1 MLVQV
6 HFIIIRILLTLNQL
20 ENNLRTLTRVLRE
33 TLKTAL
39 HPDTFAIASTPIRD
53 TAILN
58 SAIHIDQNS
67 SEDVPKANHLASP
80 SHSRAF
86 AVVDRT
92 SDINTAAR
100 ELVAARFA
108 FGGSS
113 PYAPDLVLVNEF
125 VKQDFLQAVV
135 DEAHKL
141 SSTARTYGDVKGKS
155 NSASRVSSSLEALK
169 KADSSLQT
177 IINESNAVV
186 LELPT
191 RRSEL
196 LQVKTEAP
204 ILAVHA
210 IKSLDDAIDF
220 ISSTDSA
227 PALAAYHFG
236 NPQVGKY
243 LAQFVD
249 ARVSFVNQIPREL
262 LVGPAHPASHT
273 VEPSTRYT
281 VDMFTLARPAFIQPT
296 TTSTELAG
304 IMSAAN
310 TSTAQKFLEQAL
322 SPLKAMKRK
331 PGGGVGMFSLS
342 FDLSICPLPLAD
354 FLNRRLLRAR
364 LPHQRRHDPN
374 HHHQRHG
381 GGHDLAGQ
389 EWKDSVLGVQD
400 VDRVSQNR
408 LIRRGK
414 VIDVSSHATMIVCQ
428 LIS

>member
-1 MLVQV
+1 M
-6 HFIIIRILLTLNQL
+6 
-20 ENNLRTLTRVLRE
+20 RE

-39 HPDTFAIASTPIRD
+39 HSDTFAIASSPIRD

-58 SAIHIDQNS
+58 SAIHIDQNG

-92 SDINTAAR
+92 SDISTAAR

-125 VKQDFLQAVV
+125 VKQDFLRAVV
-135 DEAHKL
+135 VEARKL
-141 SSTARTYGDVKGKS
+141 SSTARIYGDAKGKPS
-155 NSASRVSSSLEALK
+155 SASRVSSSLEALK

-177 IINESNAVV
+177 IIQESNAVV

-191 RRSEL
+191 RRAEL

-220 ISSTDSA
+220 ISSADSA

-273 VEPSTRYT
+273 MELSTRYT
-281 VDMFTLARPAFIQPT
+281 IDMFTLARPAFIQQT

-310 TSTAQKFLEQAL
+310 VSTAQKFLEQAL
-322 SPLKAMKRK
+322 LPLKAMKRK

-342 FDLSICPLPLAD
+342 FDLSICPLQFAN
-354 FLNRRLLRAR
+354 FLNCRLLRAR
-364 LPHQRRHDPN
+364 LPHQRRHDPH

-381 GGHDLAGQ
+381 GRHHLAGQ
-389 EWKDSVLGVQD
+389 EWKDSILGLQD
-400 VDRVSQNR
+400 VDRVSQDR
-408 LIRRGK
+408 VIRGGK
-414 VIDVSSHATMIVCQ
+414 VIHVFLITLLLLFVSSYPHACVANCPCFP
-428 LIS
+428 LRCWLNCESADR

>member
-1 MLVQV
+1 M
-6 HFIIIRILLTLNQL
+6 LTLHQL
-20 ENNLRTLTRVLRE
+20 ENNLRTLTRVLRD

-39 HPDTFAIASTPIRD
+39 HPDTFAIASSPIRD

-67 SEDVPKANHLASP
+67 SDNSPKANQLASP
-80 SHSRAF
+80 SRSRAF

-92 SDINTAAR
+92 SDIKTAAR

-135 DEAHKL
+135 DETRNLTSA
-141 SSTARTYGDVKGKS
+141 ARIYGDAKS
-155 NSASRVSSSLEALK
+155 KPSSASRVSSALEALK
-169 KADSSLQT
+169 KADSSLNT
-177 IINESNAVV
+177 IIQESNAVV

-191 RRSEL
+191 RSPEL
-196 LQVKTEAP
+196 MHLKTDAP
-204 ILAVHA
+204 ILAVHT

-220 ISSTDSA
+220 ISSAENA

-262 LVGPAHPASHT
+262 LVGPAHPASHA
-273 VEPSTRYT
+273 VDPSTRYT

-296 TTSTELAG
+296 ATSSEIAG
-304 IMSAAN
+304 LLSAAN
-310 TSTAQKFLEQAL
+310 GSAAQKFLEQAL
-322 SPLKAMKRK
+322 APLKAMKRK
-331 PGGGVGMFSLS
+331 PGGGVGMFSRPYIQCV
-342 FDLSICPLPLAD
+342 DVAHLAN
-354 FLNRRLLRAR
+354 LLCCRLLRAR
-364 LPHQRRHDPN
+364 LPH
-374 HHHQRHG
+374 
-381 GGHDLAGQ
+381 
-389 EWKDSVLGVQD
+389 
-400 VDRVSQNR
+400 
-408 LIRRGK
+408 
-414 VIDVSSHATMIVCQ
+414 
-428 LIS
+428 

>member
-1 MLVQV
+1 VL
-6 HFIIIRILLTLNQL
+6 ILSQIASKISLTLDQL
-20 ENNLRTLTRVLRE
+20 ENNLRTLTRVLRD

-39 HPDTFAIASTPIRD
+39 HPDTFAIASSPIRD
-53 TAILN
+53 TSILD

-67 SEDVPKANHLASP
+67 SENVPKANHLASP
-80 SHSRAF
+80 SRSRAF

-92 SDINTAAR
+92 SDVKSTAR

-135 DEAHKL
+135 DESRKL
-141 SSTARTYGDVKGKS
+141 SSTARIYGDAKGKPS
-155 NSASRVSSSLEALK
+155 SASRVSGAIEALK
-169 KADSSLQT
+169 KADSNLK
-177 IINESNAVV
+177 IIIQESSAVV

-196 LQVKTEAP
+196 LQIKTDAP
-204 ILAVHA
+204 ILAVHT

-220 ISSTDSA
+220 ISNADSA

-262 LVGPAHPASHT
+262 LVGPAHPAPHP
-273 VEPSTRYT
+273 VDPSTRYT
-281 VDMFTLARPAFIQPT
+281 VDMFTLARPAFIQST
-296 TTSTELAG
+296 TTSSEIAA
-304 IMSAAN
+304 IMAAAN
-310 TSTAQKFLEQAL
+310 GSAAQKFLEQAL

-331 PGGGVGMFSLS
+331 PGGGVGMFFLS
-342 FDLSICPLPLAD
+342 FFPVYQSIASC
-354 FLNRRLLRAR
+354 
-364 LPHQRRHDPN
+364 
-374 HHHQRHG
+374 
-381 GGHDLAGQ
+381 
-389 EWKDSVLGVQD
+389 
-400 VDRVSQNR
+400 
-408 LIRRGK
+408 
-414 VIDVSSHATMIVCQ
+414 
-428 LIS
+428 

>member
-1 MLVQV
+1 M
-6 HFIIIRILLTLNQL
+6 RILLTLNQL

-39 HPDTFAIASTPIRD
+39 HPDTFAIASSPIRD

-67 SEDVPKANHLASP
+67 SEDAPRTNHLASP

-92 SDINTAAR
+92 SDINIAAR

-113 PYAPDLVLVNEF
+113 PYAPDIVLVNEF

-135 DEAHKL
+135 DESRKL
-141 SSTARTYGDVKGKS
+141 SSAARIYGDAKGKPS
-155 NSASRVSSSLEALK
+155 SASRVSSSLETLK

-177 IINESNAVV
+177 IIQESNAVV

-191 RRSEL
+191 RRAEL

-220 ISSTDSA
+220 ISTGDSA

-249 ARVSFVNQIPREL
+249 ARVSFVNHIPREL

-281 VDMFTLARPAFIQPT
+281 VDMFTLPRPAFIQPT

-304 IMSAAN
+304 IMAAAN
-310 TSTAQKFLEQAL
+310 ASTAQKFLEQAL

-331 PGGGVGMFSLS
+331 PGGGVGMFFLS
-342 FDLSICPLPLAD
+342 FDLSICPLRLAN
-354 FLNRRLLRAR
+354 FPKCRLLRAR
-364 LPHQRRHDPN
+364 LPHQRRHDPH
-374 HHHQRHG
+374 HHHQR
-381 GGHDLAGQ
+381 DCCWYYLAGQ
-389 EWKDSVLGVQD
+389 EWEDSVLGVQD
-400 VDRVSQNR
+400 VDLVSQNR
-408 LIRRGK
+408 VIRGGK
-414 VIDVSSHATMIVCQ
+414 VMHVSSHATMIFRQ
-428 LIS
+428 IISSRMGTE

>member
-1 MLVQV
+1 MLV
-6 HFIIIRILLTLNQL
+6 LTRLARKISLTPNQL

-39 HPDTFAIASTPIRD
+39 HPDTFAIASSPIRD
-53 TAILN
+53 AAILN

-67 SEDVPKANHLASP
+67 SENVPKLNHLASP
-80 SHSRAF
+80 SRSRAF

-92 SDINTAAR
+92 SDVKTAAR

-135 DEAHKL
+135 DESRNL
-141 SSTARTYGDVKGKS
+141 SSAARIYGDAKS
-155 NSASRVSSSLEALK
+155 KPSSASRVSSSLEALK
-169 KADSSLQT
+169 KADSSLNT
-177 IINESNAVV
+177 IIQESNAVV

-191 RRSEL
+191 RSPEL
-196 LQVKTEAP
+196 LQTKTDAP
-204 ILAVHA
+204 ILAIHT

-220 ISSTDSA
+220 ISNADSA

-262 LVGPAHPASHT
+262 LVGPAHPASYP
-273 VEPSTRYT
+273 VDPSTRYT
-281 VDMFTLARPAFIQPT
+281 VDMFTLPRPAFIQPT

-310 TSTAQKFLEQAL
+310 ASTAQKFLEQAL

-331 PGGGVGMFSLS
+331 PGGGVGMLTLS
-342 FDLSICPLPLAD
+342 FTCHILTCQLANS
-354 FLNRRLLRAR
+354 FTYRLLRAR
-364 LPHQRRHDPN
+364 LPHQRRHDPH
-374 HHHQRHG
+374 HHHQR
-381 GGHDLAGQ
+381 DCCWYYLAGQ
-389 EWKDSVLGVQD
+389 EWEDSVLGFPRL
-400 VDRVSQNR
+400 DRLGLGAWQNR
-408 LIRRGK
+408 
-414 VIDVSSHATMIVCQ
+414 VIAGRM
-428 LIS
+428 

>member
-1 MLVQV
+1 MLV
-6 HFIIIRILLTLNQL
+6 LTRLARKISLTPNQL

-39 HPDTFAIASTPIRD
+39 HPDTFAIASSPIRD
-53 TAILN
+53 AAILN

-67 SEDVPKANHLASP
+67 SENVPKLNHLASP
-80 SHSRAF
+80 SRSRAF

-92 SDINTAAR
+92 SDVKTAAR

-135 DEAHKL
+135 DESRNL
-141 SSTARTYGDVKGKS
+141 SSAARIYGDAKS
-155 NSASRVSSSLEALK
+155 KPSSASRVSSSLEALK
-169 KADSSLQT
+169 KADSSLNT
-177 IINESNAVV
+177 IIQESNAVV

-191 RRSEL
+191 RSPEL
-196 LQVKTEAP
+196 LQTKTDAP
-204 ILAVHA
+204 ILAIHT

-220 ISSTDSA
+220 ISNADSA

-262 LVGPAHPASHT
+262 LVGPAHPASYP
-273 VEPSTRYT
+273 VDPSTRYT
-281 VDMFTLARPAFIQPT
+281 VDMFTLARPAFIQST
-296 TTSTELAG
+296 ATSSEIAA
-304 IMSAAN
+304 IMTATNSSAA
-310 TSTAQKFLEQAL
+310 QKLLEQAL

-331 PGGGVGMFSLS
+331 PGGGVGMFFLSL
-342 FDLSICPLPLAD
+342 IPRINECQLAN
-354 FLNRRLLRAR
+354 FSTCRFLRAR
-364 LPHQRRHDPN
+364 FPHQRRHDPH
-374 HHHQRHG
+374 HHHQCDRGRNHLVG
-381 GGHDLAGQ
+381 E
-389 EWKDSVLGVQD
+389 EWKDSVLGLPRLDQL
-400 VDRVSQNR
+400 RLRKSQHTVTMGECNR
-408 LIRRGK
+408 GSYPSAWMR
-414 VIDVSSHATMIVCQ
+414 HHT
-428 LIS
+428 

>member
-1 MLVQV
+1 M
-6 HFIIIRILLTLNQL
+6 RD
-20 ENNLRTLTRVLRE
+20 

-39 HPDTFAIASTPIRD
+39 HPDTFAIASSPIRD

-67 SEDVPKANHLASP
+67 SENVPKANHLASP
-80 SHSRAF
+80 SRNRTF

-92 SDINTAAR
+92 SDVKSAAR

-135 DEAHKL
+135 DESRKL
-141 SSTARTYGDVKGKS
+141 SSAARIYGDAKGKPS
-155 NSASRVSSSLEALK
+155 SASRVSNSVEALK
-169 KADSSLQT
+169 KADSNLNT
-177 IINESNAVV
+177 IIQESNAVV

-191 RRSEL
+191 RSSEL

-204 ILAVHA
+204 VLAAHT

-220 ISSTDSA
+220 ISNADSA

-262 LVGPAHPASHT
+262 LVGPAHPASHP
-273 VEPSTRYT
+273 VDPSTRYT

-296 TTSTELAG
+296 ATSSEIAA

-310 TSTAQKFLEQAL
+310 GSAAQKFLEKAL

-331 PGGGVGMFSLS
+331 PGGGVGMFFLS
-342 FDLSICPLPLAD
+342 FFCHIHTCQLANFLPCR
-354 FLNRRLLRAR
+354 FLRTR
-364 LPHQRRHDPN
+364 LPHQRRYDPH

-381 GGHDLAGQ
+381 SGNYLAGQ
-389 EWKDSVLGVQD
+389 EWEDSILGFS
-400 VDRVSQNR
+400 RLNR
-408 LIRRGK
+408 LRLGTRQDG
-414 VIDVSSHATMIVCQ
+414 VIAGRM
-428 LIS
+428 